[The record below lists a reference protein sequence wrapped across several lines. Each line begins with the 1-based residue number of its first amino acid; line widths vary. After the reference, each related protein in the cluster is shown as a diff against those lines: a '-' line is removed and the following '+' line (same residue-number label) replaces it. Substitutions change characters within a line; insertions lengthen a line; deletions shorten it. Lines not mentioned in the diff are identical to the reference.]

1 MSGAEQLRGEKPA
14 RGGEWLQGVQSG
26 AQQDHTVQQAWDY
39 DIMTC
44 IMTCVMTCFMKCI
57 DMCYGKG
64 MCFSGFRT
72 RVLILRQCWNE

>member
-1 MSGAEQLRGEKPA
+1 MSGAEQLRGEKSA

-44 IMTCVMTCFMKCI
+44 IMTCFMKCIMTCFMTMGCV
-57 DMCYGKG
+57 
-64 MCFSGFRT
+64 FQASG
-72 RVLILRQCWNE
+72 QEC